1 MNREDNQLVNWLN
14 ILFVTLP
21 RYTFLVWFLIWNGS
35 NEVLKLGRSN
45 KGYKK
50 LKKSMPIWQKLLKWN
65 YIRLSKLAIG
75 YQWFFVIMTYL
86 GYLCLLILLII
97 WLISMH
103 TANFNKLFEPYL
115 YIKCYAIELPALV
128 FTSFNMVRPYDKVGI
143 VWRFTR
149 NYSNHKN

>member
-1 MNREDNQLVNWLN
+1 
-14 ILFVTLP
+14 
-21 RYTFLVWFLIWNGS
+21 
-35 NEVLKLGRSN
+35 
-45 KGYKK
+45 
-50 LKKSMPIWQKLLKWN
+50 
-65 YIRLSKLAIG
+65 
-75 YQWFFVIMTYL
+75 
-86 GYLCLLILLII
+86 
-97 WLISMH
+97 MH

>member
-21 RYTFLVWFLIWNGS
+21 RYTFLVWFLLWNGS

-103 TANFNKLFEPYL
+103 TANFNRLCHNKWLIFDE
-115 YIKCYAIELPALV
+115 K
-128 FTSFNMVRPYDKVGI
+128 
-143 VWRFTR
+143 
-149 NYSNHKN
+149 